1 MKELVID
8 MPTKEQAQTVL
19 GQVMVRAMQ
28 HNYCDLMK
36 AHGDADRVNEAM
48 QRLFGDSWLKA
59 RENIYQWYD
68 KEVTGEVL

>member
-1 MKELVID
+1 MKELMID

-48 QRLFGDSWLKA
+48 QRLFGDSW
-59 RENIYQWYD
+59 
-68 KEVTGEVL
+68 